1 MRSKTYA
8 ERLLD
13 PRWQQL
19 RLRVFDRDG
28 WKCRACKKENK
39 TLNAHH
45 VQYHPFAEGP
55 WDYDIE
61 SIITLCSDCHV
72 DEHSDLDA
80 AKANLIIALTKKGYV
95 TAYDFDCFTTLI
107 ETDGK
112 P

>member
-28 WKCRACKKENK
+28 WKCHSCKKEDK
-39 TLNAHH
+39 TLHAHH

-61 SIITLCSDCHV
+61 SIITLCSDCHS